1 MRPLAV
7 IVAIEAAVLVIAV
20 GAVLHS
26 ERRVRFPTAIAAA
39 SAGRPSGRA
48 SVPVSISI
56 RVPVGSTAVANAYL
70 VRGGR
75 ATAVVGRAL
84 LTP

>member
-56 RVPVGSTAVANAYL
+56 RVPVGSTAVTADF